1 MTFDRKEALSSFLAE
16 QILRI
21 GESPLS
27 DEDRSV
33 ARQHLLDAIASAF
46 IGCRGGAFQSLT
58 ALCPQGK
65 GRYGWPGSG
74 SQHLEVLDGVM
85 LWAFAINGSVF
96 EDGSREGACHP
107 AAAIMPVVLTIGRDS
122 PWEKI
127 DQAIVA
133 GYDVMIRVAR
143 AGNPSFSA
151 KGFHPTSITAPFGA
165 AAAASVIMALDFAKT
180 QNALC
185 LSALGSSGL
194 MAAFRCGSTQP
205 LQVAWAV
212 RSGMAAALMASAG
225 HAGYSRI
232 IEEGFYPTYLGDD
245 PAPPL
250 DDPFPSDS
258 AIKGSYLKPYPG
270 CRHLHPI
277 IDAFA
282 KIWEKH
288 TLAPG
293 DIEKV
298 SVGTYKTA
306 VDSEIHDI
314 RARGDAY
321 FIIPYAI
328 ATRAVLGKNDYHAF
342 GEEHFTNSRL
352 NQLMK
357 KVEVSVDPEVNGW
370 YPQKR
375 GAIVEVAMADGN
387 NYKEKVSHALGEPE
401 NPLAVSVTLE
411 KLRDTASGFL
421 SDKTIGRIEGILE
434 SANPSEPASGLF
446 EALSENVKGI

>member
-1 MTFDRKEALSSFLAE
+1 MTFEQKEVLSSYLA
-16 QILRI
+16 QRILQI

-46 IGCRGGAFQSLT
+46 IGCRGEAFQSLT

-96 EDGSREGACHP
+96 EDGSRDGACHP
-107 AAAIMPVVLTIGRDS
+107 AAAIMPVILTKGCDS
-122 PWEKI
+122 PWDKI

-133 GYDVMIRVAR
+133 GYDVMIRIAR

-151 KGFHPTSITAPFGA
+151 KGFHPTAITAPFGA
-165 AAAASVIMALDFAKT
+165 AAAASVIMALDFEKT
-180 QNALC
+180 KNALC

-194 MAAFRCGSTQP
+194 MAAFRCGPTQP

-212 RSGMAAALMASAG
+212 RSGMAAALMADAG
-225 HAGYSRI
+225 QAGYDRI
-232 IEEGFYPTYLGDD
+232 IEDGFYPTYLGDD
-245 PAPPL
+245 PDPPV
-250 DDPFPSDS
+250 DHPFPSGS

-270 CRHLHPI
+270 CRHIHPV

-282 KIWEKH
+282 KIWEEH
-288 TLAPG
+288 SFTPE

-321 FIIPYAI
+321 FNIPYAI
-328 ATRAVLGKNDYHAF
+328 AARAVLGKNDYNAF

-352 NQLMK
+352 NKIMK
-357 KVEVSVDPEVNGW
+357 KVEVEVNPEVNGW

-375 GAIVEVAMADGN
+375 GAIVEVARADGN
-387 NYKEKVSHALGEPE
+387 NYKEEVSYALGEPE
-401 NPLAVSVTLE
+401 NPLPLSVTLG
-411 KLRDTASGFL
+411 KLRDTAAGYL
-421 SDKTIGRIEGILE
+421 SDKTISRIESI
-434 SANPSEPASGLF
+434 ADPSEPASNLF
-446 EALSENVKGI
+446 DALSENVKGI